1 MDRVGAEDG
10 HAHEEKHHGNR
21 GKQHDQNC
29 PHPVVMGT
37 RAGSV
42 PDEPTHE
49 GRRGG
54 REGTIET
61 RRGPDG
67 GLTDWSIMVE
77 IPADRLPAS
86 LLQKA

>member
-1 MDRVGAEDG
+1 MDRVGAEDD
-10 HAHEEKHHGNR
+10 HAHEKKHDGNW

-49 GRRGG
+49 GRRRG
-54 REGTIET
+54 REGTTET
-61 RRGPDG
+61 RRGRTG
-67 GLTDWSIMVE
+67 V
-77 IPADRLPAS
+77 
-86 LLQKA
+86 